1 MQRAYF
7 FNLVLD
13 IAPRS
18 WFIIKKK
25 GERSE
30 SMKIGE
36 VEKITGLTAKAIR
49 LYEKK
54 KLLSVDRTGSDY
66 RDYNEDDVKQLLTI
80 KNFRLTGMGLSQI
93 KLWTDGIVSSEELIK
108 QRMSE
113 IDRENEASEEM
124 YRLCKKLLSDS
135 TVTDKEPSFFD
146 ECEQKSAKEY
156 VGKLY
161 LGMDIGTTTISASVS
176 DGFGKQIEAYNI
188 PNCSAVQTD
197 ASFAKEQGAEVI
209 AEKTVKMVESLLG
222 IYPEI
227 SAIGFSGQMH
237 GIVYADECGNAVSN
251 LITWQDE
258 RGNEYISDK
267 TTYAEEMSRVSGYKL
282 STGFGLVSHFYNVK
296 NGLVPKNAVKI
307 CTIMDYVAM
316 KLCGRNTPLVHLSNA
331 ASFGVFDVKNGCFD
345 KAALEKCGICVDIL
359 PEITEESTISGY
371 YNEIPVSVAIG
382 DNQASFLGSVSDYD
396 ASVLVNY
403 GTGSQISFVSEY
415 IQTHGE
421 TELRPFVDGKYLVC
435 GAALCGG
442 RAYAILESFFSSFI
456 AEAGFDKKKQYSTIN
471 RLALDEINKEPCNLP
486 TVDTTFCGTRTNPS
500 AKGSVLSLDESNF
513 TPSKL
518 IAATLYGMANELY
531 GMYKD
536 VRSPDFSRLVASGNG
551 VRKNEAL
558 RIVLSKVF
566 GVTPEIP
573 DIKEEAAYGAAKFAR
588 KCVERM

>member
-1 MQRAYF
+1 
-7 FNLVLD
+7 
-13 IAPRS
+13 
-18 WFIIKKK
+18 
-25 GERSE
+25 
-30 SMKIGE
+30 MKIGE

-54 KLLSVDRTGSDY
+54 KLLSVDRTDSDY
-66 RDYNEDDVKQLLTI
+66 RDYSDNDVKQLLTI

-93 KLWTDGIVSSEELIK
+93 KLWIDGIVSSEELIR

-113 IDRENEASEEM
+113 IDRENEASEKM
-124 YRLCKKLLSDS
+124 YHLCKKLLPDS
-135 TVTDKEPSFFD
+135 TVTDEEPSFFD
-146 ECEQKSAKEY
+146 ECDQKSAKEY
-156 VGKLY
+156 GEKLY
-161 LGMDIGTTTISASVS
+161 LGIDIGTTTISASVS
-176 DGFGKQIEAYNI
+176 DSFGKQIEAYNI
-188 PNCSAVQTD
+188 PNGSAVQTGD
-197 ASFAKEQGAEVI
+197 SFAKEQNAGLI

-237 GIVYADECGNAVSN
+237 GIVYVDKCGNAVSN

-258 RGNEYISDK
+258 RGNAPFSNEL
-267 TTYAEEMSRVSGYKL
+267 TYAEEMSLLSGYRL

-316 KLCGRNTPLVHLSNA
+316 KLCGRSTPLVHLSNA
-331 ASFGVFDVKNGCFD
+331 ASFGIFDIKNGCFD
-345 KAALEKCGICVDIL
+345 TAALEKCGVSSDIL
-359 PEITEESTISGY
+359 PETTGESAFLGD
-371 YNEIPVSVAIG
+371 YNGIPVSVAIG
-382 DNQASFLGSVSDYD
+382 DNQASFLGAVSDYD
-396 ASVLVNY
+396 ASVLINY
-403 GTGSQISFVSEY
+403 GTGSQISFVSGY
-415 IQTHGE
+415 VQTHGE
-421 TELRPFVDGKYLVC
+421 TELRPFIDGKYLVC

-442 RAYAILESFFSSFI
+442 RAYAILEQFFASFV
-456 AEAGFDKKKQYSTIN
+456 AEAGFDKKKQYNTMN
-471 RLALDEINKEPCNLP
+471 RLALEEINKDSCNLP

-500 AKGSVLSLDESNF
+500 AKGSVIGLDEDNF

-536 VRSPDFSRLVASGNG
+536 AGSPYFSRLVASGNG

-566 GVTPEIP
+566 GVTTEIP
-573 DIKEEAAYGAAKFAR
+573 DIKEEAAYGAAKFAK
-588 KCVERM
+588 KCMERM